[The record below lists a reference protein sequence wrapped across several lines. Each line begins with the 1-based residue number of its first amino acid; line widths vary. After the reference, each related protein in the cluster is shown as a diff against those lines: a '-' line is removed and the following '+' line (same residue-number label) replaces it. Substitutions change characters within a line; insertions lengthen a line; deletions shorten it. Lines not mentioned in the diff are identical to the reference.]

1 MAGEEP
7 GGEDDGVSPESV
19 RRGPV
24 FPVPLAIGL
33 LADTHAY
40 DGGARRLSPEVP
52 ALFRRWRVGLILH
65 AGDVGGVGVL
75 RALEEVAPVL
85 AVRGN
90 NEAAGLVDALPL
102 LVRFGVGRFRFVLL
116 HGLEGKTARSAARR
130 YAGEADCVV
139 YGHSHIPKIER
150 EGEAIL
156 VNPGSPTDR
165 RWGPHFGV
173 GRLLVTNDGIEPE
186 LVLFDDPRQL
196 AGVT

>member
-1 MAGEEP
+1 MSTAAMG
-7 GGEDDGVSPESV
+7 
-19 RRGPV
+19 RGPV
-24 FPVPLAIGL
+24 FLVPMVIGVV
-33 LADTHAY
+33 ADTHAY
-40 DGGARRLSPEVP
+40 DGGARQLSPEVP

-65 AGDVGGVGVL
+65 AGDIGGYGVL
-75 RALEEVAPVL
+75 QALEAVAPVL

-90 NEAAGLVDALPL
+90 NEAVGLVDELPP
-102 LVRFGVGRFRFVLL
+102 LVRFGVGRFRFVLV
-116 HGLEGKTARSAARR
+116 HGLEGKTARSTAKR

-139 YGHSHIPKIER
+139 YGHSHIPKMER

-173 GRLLVTNDGIEPE
+173 GRLLVTAEGIEPE

-196 AGVT
+196 ANVT